1 MGGEWNFSLVGD
13 PATIDVKKYQ
23 QELLKIRQ
31 RYQHDP
37 ELRNTVW
44 CKLTGTVTE
53 PPDNIFAKFTYK
65 CERHDNILNWHKGEP
80 GAQDS
85 RNAWWVL
92 YWDPSK
98 FEKKFNLWGDTYAR
112 CSPKEFIYKSVTMQ
126 RHLAINFPEHF
137 QVYLGDEIDGY
148 GDRELYW
155 GVKPQHLDHSD
166 DSDDSDGFE
175 RTDDDMQEYEW
186 FLEKSI

>member
-31 RYQHDP
+31 RYQCDP
-37 ELRNTVW
+37 EFRNAVW
-44 CKLTGTVTE
+44 CKLTETLTE
-53 PPDNIFAKFTYK
+53 PQDNIFAKFTYK
-65 CERHDNILNWHKGEP
+65 CERHEHKQEP
-80 GAQDS
+80 GAKDS

-98 FEKKFNLWGDTYAR
+98 FEKRFNLWSDTYAR

-148 GDRELYW
+148 GDKELYW
-155 GVKPQHLDHSD
+155 GVKPQHLDNSD
-166 DSDDSDGFE
+166 DSDDSEGIE
-175 RTDDDMQEYEW
+175 PTYDDMKEYEW
-186 FLEKSI
+186 FLERSI